1 MTDHL
6 GDHKPKETLTEAR
19 VEIGLFGK
27 PPEAGDLDLLAVGIS
42 GRETRDWRDMDLILL
57 AKIVRME
64 ADIRTA
70 QTELDDVGMMV
81 ENKRGT
87 PIPKSAA
94 AGH

>member
-1 MTDHL
+1 MPA
-6 GDHKPKETLTEAR
+6 GAR
-19 VEIGLFGK
+19 G
-27 PPEAGDLDLLAVGIS
+27 AH
-42 GRETRDWRDMDLILL
+42 GRQDGVPSRLCEHGARL

-87 PIPKSAA
+87 PIPNPLLSVIDTLERRQLAVIRSMFLNETTSDLRTTFYF
-94 AGH
+94 